1 MSKQINQY
9 TKTRTS
15 GTVTDDDYL
24 DLDSTEDSG
33 STFESAKMTMLNFV
47 NYLKTKILSFYTNNG
62 TLTGERLVTMASND
76 AIFHDGNIYVKSELS
91 DNGFL
96 LRDSSDVLKGGMT
109 YDVSAASAGLAL
121 INSGGV
127 YFEAIDGDLIINT
140 DDFVVVSAGVGIGI
154 AAPTSRFYVK
164 GIGSGIGTSH
174 FQCRT
179 STNGLTFFGRDDGF
193 VGLKASSPVGSE
205 VIRLNGNTLIGDA
218 VSNTIINPN
227 GIFITSFGGTNTKN
241 FSVSNN
247 ADGEYFTVTSDA
259 GEGRIGINA
268 EVPDLS
274 AALEIESTTMGF
286 LQTRMTTTQ
295 RNAISTPPEGLQVYN
310 LTTSKMNFYNGST
323 WEEITSS

>member
-121 INSGGV
+121 INS
-127 YFEAIDGDLIINT
+127 DLT
-140 DDFVVVSAGVGIGI
+140 
-154 AAPTSRFYVK
+154 
-164 GIGSGIGTSH
+164 
-174 FQCRT
+174 
-179 STNGLTFFGRDDGF
+179 
-193 VGLKASSPVGSE
+193 
-205 VIRLNGNTLIGDA
+205 
-218 VSNTIINPN
+218 
-227 GIFITSFGGTNTKN
+227 
-241 FSVSNN
+241 
-247 ADGEYFTVTSDA
+247 
-259 GEGRIGINA
+259 
-268 EVPDLS
+268 
-274 AALEIESTTMGF
+274 
-286 LQTRMTTTQ
+286 
-295 RNAISTPPEGLQVYN
+295 
-310 LTTSKMNFYNGST
+310 
-323 WEEITSS
+323 